1 MKEKQKIRV
10 KGQLRT
16 YMQWPAIL
24 GILLMGMNVWIYRM
38 DRKAGLVMSAFVL
51 LYIVMVMIL
60 YVYTRTM
67 LMKELVEFATQYGIV
82 QNTLLKELAVP
93 YAILLDDG
101 KVIWMNNQFLKILG
115 GKVKGDAYLSKYLP
129 ELNRSIFPQEEND
142 IVHMDVYY
150 NERQYQAELRKVSVE
165 GFSETERLMEM
176 PEEKEYFI
184 AVYLQD
190 VTELNQYIKANEEQ
204 RLVAG
209 LIYIDNYD
217 EVTQSMN
224 DTNISNLSNY
234 ITNELSSWASQM
246 GMFLKMIDEDHYFVL
261 AYTKSLT
268 QMEKEKFKLLDRIR
282 ERTSKQNFPVTLS
295 IGLAYGG
302 TDLAKL
308 SRLSQSNLDLALGRG
323 GDQVVVRGV
332 DDSQARFYGG
342 KTNPMEKRT
351 RVRARMISQALQE
364 LMSQSDDIFVM
375 GHARPDM
382 DSIGACLGIRRIAKM
397 NGKQCWL
404 VLDTDNLHS
413 DIQRLLDEI
422 DNYPDI
428 KESIISPEE
437 ALQKAT
443 KKSLL
448 LMLDLS
454 KPSIS
459 MSPELYDQLKNR
471 VIIIDHH
478 RRGEEFPEN
487 PMLVYIEPYASST
500 CELIT
505 EMFEYQSRYSDD
517 PINKLEATAM
527 LTGIIIDTKSF
538 SLRTGT
544 RTFDAASYLRSVGAD
559 SQMSQHFMKENVQ
572 SFLQRNHLIDRV
584 EFVGNGNAVVVG
596 ENDRA
601 YDPVTAA
608 QAADSLLTVSG
619 VQASYV
625 VTHRSED
632 IIGIS
637 ARSNGETNVQI
648 IMEKMG
654 GGGHLSNAATQIED
668 RDILDVRKQLL
679 DLIAQTEENNTEE
692 TD

>member
-1 MKEKQKIRV
+1 MKRLLEKEFWQIPEFLRNKHLRIIAVFLLILSLVCATLAFIVNAWLGIIVFLLILLTIGLSFITLKQVMQDTTHYISDLSYKIKRSEQEALLKMPIGILMLNDSAEVVWVNPTMQKLF
-10 KGQLRT
+10 GQEE
-16 YMQWPAIL
+16 IL
-24 GILLMGMNVWIYRM
+24 GKKLTEA
-38 DRKAGLVMSAFVL
+38 D
-51 LYIVMVMIL
+51 
-60 YVYTRTM
+60 
-67 LMKELVEFATQYGIV
+67 E
-82 QNTLLKELAVP
+82 ELAKVINDNMSNKDSVEIKWQDKRFNMLVQSDINVV
-93 YAILLDDG
+93 YLLDITHYAEIQ
-101 KVIWMNNQFLKILG
+101 K
-115 GKVKGDAYLSKYLP
+115 
-129 ELNRSIFPQEEND
+129 
-142 IVHMDVYY
+142 
-150 NERQYQAELRKVSVE
+150 QYDDS
-165 GFSETERLMEM
+165 
-176 PEEKEYFI
+176 
-184 AVYLQD
+184 
-190 VTELNQYIKANEEQ
+190 
-204 RLVAG
+204 RLVIG
-209 LIYIDNYD
+209 QIFIDNYD
-217 EVTQSMN
+217 EVTQSMI

>member
-1 MKEKQKIRV
+1 MKRLLEKEFWQIPEFLRNKHLRIIAVFLLILSLVCATLAFIVNAWLGIIVLLLILLTIGLSFITLKQVMQDTTHYISDLSYKIKRSEQEALLKMPIGILMLNDLAEVVWVNPTMQKLF
-10 KGQLRT
+10 GQEE
-16 YMQWPAIL
+16 IL
-24 GILLMGMNVWIYRM
+24 GKKLTEA
-38 DRKAGLVMSAFVL
+38 D
-51 LYIVMVMIL
+51 
-60 YVYTRTM
+60 
-67 LMKELVEFATQYGIV
+67 E
-82 QNTLLKELAVP
+82 ELAKVINDNMSNKDSVEIKWQDKRFNMLVQSDINVV
-93 YAILLDDG
+93 YLLDITHYAEIQ
-101 KVIWMNNQFLKILG
+101 K
-115 GKVKGDAYLSKYLP
+115 
-129 ELNRSIFPQEEND
+129 
-142 IVHMDVYY
+142 
-150 NERQYQAELRKVSVE
+150 QYDDS
-165 GFSETERLMEM
+165 
-176 PEEKEYFI
+176 
-184 AVYLQD
+184 
-190 VTELNQYIKANEEQ
+190 
-204 RLVAG
+204 RLVIG
-209 LIYIDNYD
+209 QIFIDNYD

-668 RDILDVRKQLL
+668 RDILEVRKQLL

>member
-1 MKEKQKIRV
+1 MKRLLEKEFWQIPEFLRNKHLRIIAVFLLILSLVCATLAFIVNAWLGIIVLLLILLTIGLSFITLKQVMQDTTHYISDLSYKIKRSEQEALLKMPIGILMLNDLAEVVWVNPTMQKLF
-10 KGQLRT
+10 GQEE
-16 YMQWPAIL
+16 IL
-24 GILLMGMNVWIYRM
+24 GKKLTEA
-38 DRKAGLVMSAFVL
+38 D
-51 LYIVMVMIL
+51 
-60 YVYTRTM
+60 
-67 LMKELVEFATQYGIV
+67 E
-82 QNTLLKELAVP
+82 ELAKVINDNMSNKDSVEIKWQDKRFNMLVQSDINVV
-93 YAILLDDG
+93 YLLDITHYAEIQ
-101 KVIWMNNQFLKILG
+101 K
-115 GKVKGDAYLSKYLP
+115 
-129 ELNRSIFPQEEND
+129 
-142 IVHMDVYY
+142 
-150 NERQYQAELRKVSVE
+150 QYDDS
-165 GFSETERLMEM
+165 
-176 PEEKEYFI
+176 
-184 AVYLQD
+184 
-190 VTELNQYIKANEEQ
+190 
-204 RLVAG
+204 RLVIG
-209 LIYIDNYD
+209 QIFIDNYD

-308 SRLSQSNLDLALGRG
+308 SRLSQSNLDLALRRG

-448 LMLDLS
+448 LILDLS

>member
-1 MKEKQKIRV
+1 MKRLLEKEFWQIPEFLRNKHLRIIAVFLLILSLVCATLAFIVNAWLGIIVLLLILLTIGLSFITLKQVMQDTTHYISDLSYKIKRSEQEALLKMPIGILMLNDLAEVVWVNPTMQKLF
-10 KGQLRT
+10 GQEE
-16 YMQWPAIL
+16 IL
-24 GILLMGMNVWIYRM
+24 GKKLTEADEELAKVIN
-38 DRKAGLVMSAFVL
+38 DNMSNKDSVEIKWQDKKFN
-51 LYIVMVMIL
+51 
-60 YVYTRTM
+60 M
-67 LMKELVEFATQYGIV
+67 LV
-82 QNTLLKELAVP
+82 QNDINVV
-93 YAILLDDG
+93 YLLDITHYAEIQ
-101 KVIWMNNQFLKILG
+101 K
-115 GKVKGDAYLSKYLP
+115 
-129 ELNRSIFPQEEND
+129 
-142 IVHMDVYY
+142 
-150 NERQYQAELRKVSVE
+150 QYDDS
-165 GFSETERLMEM
+165 
-176 PEEKEYFI
+176 
-184 AVYLQD
+184 
-190 VTELNQYIKANEEQ
+190 
-204 RLVAG
+204 RLVIG
-209 LIYIDNYD
+209 QIFIDNYD

-596 ENDRA
+596 ENDRT

>member
-1 MKEKQKIRV
+1 MKRLLEKEFWQIPEFLRNKHLRIIAVFLLILSLVCATLAFIVNAWLGIIVLLLILLTIGLSFITLKQVMQDTTHYIYDLSYKIKRSEQEALLKMPIGILMLNDLAEVVWVNPTMQKLF
-10 KGQLRT
+10 GQEE
-16 YMQWPAIL
+16 IL
-24 GILLMGMNVWIYRM
+24 GKKLTEA
-38 DRKAGLVMSAFVL
+38 D
-51 LYIVMVMIL
+51 
-60 YVYTRTM
+60 
-67 LMKELVEFATQYGIV
+67 E
-82 QNTLLKELAVP
+82 ELAKVINDNMSNKDSVEIKWQDKRFNMLVQSDINVV
-93 YAILLDDG
+93 YLLDITHYAEIQ
-101 KVIWMNNQFLKILG
+101 K
-115 GKVKGDAYLSKYLP
+115 
-129 ELNRSIFPQEEND
+129 
-142 IVHMDVYY
+142 
-150 NERQYQAELRKVSVE
+150 QYDDS
-165 GFSETERLMEM
+165 
-176 PEEKEYFI
+176 
-184 AVYLQD
+184 
-190 VTELNQYIKANEEQ
+190 
-204 RLVAG
+204 RLVIG
-209 LIYIDNYD
+209 QIFIDNYD

-308 SRLSQSNLDLALGRG
+308 SRLSQSNLDLALRRG

-500 CELIT
+500 GELIT

>member
-1 MKEKQKIRV
+1 MKRLLEKEFWQIPEF
-10 KGQLRT
+10 LRNKHLRIIAVFLLILSLVC
-16 YMQWPAIL
+16 AIL
-24 GILLMGMNVWIYRM
+24 AFIVNAWLGIIVFLLILLTIGLSFITLKQVMQDTTHYISDLSYKIKRSEQEALLKMPIGILMLNDSAEVVWVNPTM
-38 DRKAGLVMSAFVL
+38 QKLFGQEE
-51 LYIVMVMIL
+51 IL
-60 YVYTRTM
+60 GKKLT
-67 LMKELVEFATQYGIV
+67 EADE
-82 QNTLLKELAVP
+82 ELAKVINDNMSNKDSVEIKWQDKRFNMLVQSDINVV
-93 YAILLDDG
+93 YLLDITHYAEIQ
-101 KVIWMNNQFLKILG
+101 K
-115 GKVKGDAYLSKYLP
+115 
-129 ELNRSIFPQEEND
+129 
-142 IVHMDVYY
+142 
-150 NERQYQAELRKVSVE
+150 QYDDS
-165 GFSETERLMEM
+165 
-176 PEEKEYFI
+176 
-184 AVYLQD
+184 
-190 VTELNQYIKANEEQ
+190 
-204 RLVAG
+204 RLVIG
-209 LIYIDNYD
+209 QIFIDNYD

>member
-1 MKEKQKIRV
+1 MKRLLEKEFWQIPEFLRNKHLRIIAVFLLILSLVCATLAFIVNAWLGIIVLLLILLTIGLSFITLKQVMQDTTHYISDLSYKIKRSEQEALLKMPIGILMLNDLAEVVWVNPTMQKLF
-10 KGQLRT
+10 GQEE
-16 YMQWPAIL
+16 IL
-24 GILLMGMNVWIYRM
+24 GKKLTEADEELAKVIN
-38 DRKAGLVMSAFVL
+38 DNMSNKDSVEIKWQDKKFN
-51 LYIVMVMIL
+51 
-60 YVYTRTM
+60 M
-67 LMKELVEFATQYGIV
+67 LV
-82 QNTLLKELAVP
+82 QNDINVV
-93 YAILLDDG
+93 YLLDITHYAEIQ
-101 KVIWMNNQFLKILG
+101 K
-115 GKVKGDAYLSKYLP
+115 
-129 ELNRSIFPQEEND
+129 
-142 IVHMDVYY
+142 
-150 NERQYQAELRKVSVE
+150 QYDDS
-165 GFSETERLMEM
+165 
-176 PEEKEYFI
+176 
-184 AVYLQD
+184 
-190 VTELNQYIKANEEQ
+190 
-204 RLVAG
+204 RLVIG
-209 LIYIDNYD
+209 QIFIDNYD

-608 QAADSLLTVSG
+608 QAADSLLNVSG

>member
-1 MKEKQKIRV
+1 MKRLLEKEFWQIPEFLRNKHLRIIAVFLLILSLVCATLAFIVNAWLGIIVLLLILLTIGLSFITLKQVMQDTTHYISDLSYKIKRSEQEALLKMPIGILMLNDLAEVVWVNPTMQKLF
-10 KGQLRT
+10 GQEE
-16 YMQWPAIL
+16 IL
-24 GILLMGMNVWIYRM
+24 GKKLTEADEELAKVIN
-38 DRKAGLVMSAFVL
+38 DNMSNKDSVEIKWQDKKFN
-51 LYIVMVMIL
+51 
-60 YVYTRTM
+60 M
-67 LMKELVEFATQYGIV
+67 LV
-82 QNTLLKELAVP
+82 QNDINVV
-93 YAILLDDG
+93 YLLDITHYAEIQ
-101 KVIWMNNQFLKILG
+101 K
-115 GKVKGDAYLSKYLP
+115 
-129 ELNRSIFPQEEND
+129 
-142 IVHMDVYY
+142 
-150 NERQYQAELRKVSVE
+150 QYDDS
-165 GFSETERLMEM
+165 
-176 PEEKEYFI
+176 
-184 AVYLQD
+184 
-190 VTELNQYIKANEEQ
+190 
-204 RLVAG
+204 RLVIG
-209 LIYIDNYD
+209 QIFIDNYD

-261 AYTKSLT
+261 AYTKSLI

>member
-1 MKEKQKIRV
+1 MKRLLEKEFWQIPEFLRNKHLRIIAVFLLILSLVCATLAFIVNAWLGIIVFLLILLTIGLSFITLKQVMQDTTHYISDLSYKIKRSEQEALLKMPIGILMLNNSAEVVWVNPTMQKLF
-10 KGQLRT
+10 GQEE
-16 YMQWPAIL
+16 IL
-24 GILLMGMNVWIYRM
+24 GKKLTEA
-38 DRKAGLVMSAFVL
+38 D
-51 LYIVMVMIL
+51 
-60 YVYTRTM
+60 
-67 LMKELVEFATQYGIV
+67 E
-82 QNTLLKELAVP
+82 ELAKVINDNMSNKDSVEIKWQDKRFNMLVQSDINVV
-93 YAILLDDG
+93 YLLDITHYAEIQ
-101 KVIWMNNQFLKILG
+101 K
-115 GKVKGDAYLSKYLP
+115 
-129 ELNRSIFPQEEND
+129 
-142 IVHMDVYY
+142 
-150 NERQYQAELRKVSVE
+150 QYDDS
-165 GFSETERLMEM
+165 
-176 PEEKEYFI
+176 
-184 AVYLQD
+184 
-190 VTELNQYIKANEEQ
+190 
-204 RLVAG
+204 RLVIG
-209 LIYIDNYD
+209 QIFIDNYD

>member
-1 MKEKQKIRV
+1 MKRLLEKEFWQIPEFLRNKHLRIIAVFLLILSLVCATLAFIVNAWLGIIVLLLILLKIGFSFITLKQVMQYTTHYISDLSYKIKRSEQEALLKMPIGILMLNDLAEVVWVNPTMQKLF
-10 KGQLRT
+10 GQEE
-16 YMQWPAIL
+16 IL
-24 GILLMGMNVWIYRM
+24 GKKLTEA
-38 DRKAGLVMSAFVL
+38 D
-51 LYIVMVMIL
+51 
-60 YVYTRTM
+60 
-67 LMKELVEFATQYGIV
+67 E
-82 QNTLLKELAVP
+82 ELA
-93 YAILLDDG
+93 
-101 KVIWMNNQFLKILG
+101 KVI
-115 GKVKGDAYLSKYLP
+115 
-129 ELNRSIFPQEEND
+129 ND
-142 IVHMDVYY
+142 NMSNKD
-150 NERQYQAELRKVSVE
+150 SVE
-165 GFSETERLMEM
+165 IKWQDKRFNMLVQSDINVV
-176 PEEKEYFI
+176 YFLDI
-184 AVYLQD
+184 THYAEIQK
-190 VTELNQYIKANEEQ
+190 QYDDS
-204 RLVAG
+204 RLVIG
-209 LIYIDNYD
+209 QIFIDNYD

-302 TDLAKL
+302 TNLAKL

>member
-1 MKEKQKIRV
+1 MKRLLEKEFWQIPEFLRNKHLRIIAVFLLILSLVCATLAFIVNAWLGIIVLLLILLTIGLSFITLKQVMQDTTHYISDLSYKIKRSEQEALLKMPIGILMFNDLAEVVWVNPTMQKLF
-10 KGQLRT
+10 GQEE
-16 YMQWPAIL
+16 IL
-24 GILLMGMNVWIYRM
+24 GKKLTEADEELAKVIN
-38 DRKAGLVMSAFVL
+38 DNMSNKDSVEIKWQDKRFN
-51 LYIVMVMIL
+51 
-60 YVYTRTM
+60 M
-67 LMKELVEFATQYGIV
+67 LV
-82 QNTLLKELAVP
+82 QNDINVV
-93 YAILLDDG
+93 YLLDITHYAEIQ
-101 KVIWMNNQFLKILG
+101 K
-115 GKVKGDAYLSKYLP
+115 
-129 ELNRSIFPQEEND
+129 
-142 IVHMDVYY
+142 
-150 NERQYQAELRKVSVE
+150 QYDDS
-165 GFSETERLMEM
+165 
-176 PEEKEYFI
+176 
-184 AVYLQD
+184 
-190 VTELNQYIKANEEQ
+190 
-204 RLVAG
+204 RLVIG
-209 LIYIDNYD
+209 QIFIDNYD

-596 ENDRA
+596 ENDRV

>member
-1 MKEKQKIRV
+1 MKRLLEKEFWQIPEFLRNKHLRIIAVFLLILSLVCATLAFIVNAWLGIIVFLLILLTIGLSFITLKQVMQDTTHYISDLSYKIKRSEQEALLKMPIGILMLNDSAEVVWVNPTMQKLF
-10 KGQLRT
+10 GQEE
-16 YMQWPAIL
+16 IL
-24 GILLMGMNVWIYRM
+24 GKKLTEA
-38 DRKAGLVMSAFVL
+38 D
-51 LYIVMVMIL
+51 
-60 YVYTRTM
+60 
-67 LMKELVEFATQYGIV
+67 E
-82 QNTLLKELAVP
+82 ELAKVINDNMSNKDSVEIKWQDKRFNMLVQSDINVV
-93 YAILLDDG
+93 YLLDITHYAEIQ
-101 KVIWMNNQFLKILG
+101 K
-115 GKVKGDAYLSKYLP
+115 
-129 ELNRSIFPQEEND
+129 
-142 IVHMDVYY
+142 
-150 NERQYQAELRKVSVE
+150 QYDDS
-165 GFSETERLMEM
+165 
-176 PEEKEYFI
+176 
-184 AVYLQD
+184 
-190 VTELNQYIKANEEQ
+190 
-204 RLVAG
+204 RLVIG
-209 LIYIDNYD
+209 QIFIDNYD

-648 IMEKMG
+648 IMEKWEAEDIYLMPLLKLKIEIFWMLG
-654 GGGHLSNAATQIED
+654 SNY
-668 RDILDVRKQLL
+668 
-679 DLIAQTEENNTEE
+679 LI
-692 TD
+692 

>member
-1 MKEKQKIRV
+1 MKRLLEKEFWQIPEFLRNKHLRIIAVFLLILSLVCATLAFIVNAWLGIIVLLLILLTIGLSFITLKQVMQDTTHYTSDLSYKIKRSEQEALLKMPIGILMLNDLAEVVWVNPTMQKLF
-10 KGQLRT
+10 GQEE
-16 YMQWPAIL
+16 IL
-24 GILLMGMNVWIYRM
+24 GKKLTEADEELAKVIN
-38 DRKAGLVMSAFVL
+38 DNMSNKDSVEIKWQDKRFN
-51 LYIVMVMIL
+51 
-60 YVYTRTM
+60 M
-67 LMKELVEFATQYGIV
+67 LV
-82 QNTLLKELAVP
+82 QNDINVV
-93 YAILLDDG
+93 YLLDITHYAEIQ
-101 KVIWMNNQFLKILG
+101 K
-115 GKVKGDAYLSKYLP
+115 
-129 ELNRSIFPQEEND
+129 
-142 IVHMDVYY
+142 
-150 NERQYQAELRKVSVE
+150 QYDDS
-165 GFSETERLMEM
+165 
-176 PEEKEYFI
+176 
-184 AVYLQD
+184 
-190 VTELNQYIKANEEQ
+190 
-204 RLVAG
+204 RLVIG
-209 LIYIDNYD
+209 QIFIDNYD

-596 ENDRA
+596 ENDRV

>member
-1 MKEKQKIRV
+1 MKRLLEKEFWQIPEFLRNKYLRIIAVFLLILSLVCATLAFIVNAWLGIIVLLLILLTIGLSFITLKQVMQDTTHYISDLSYKIKRSEQEALLKMPIGILMLNDLAEVVWVNPTMQKLF
-10 KGQLRT
+10 GQEE
-16 YMQWPAIL
+16 IL
-24 GILLMGMNVWIYRM
+24 GKKLTEADEELAKVIN
-38 DRKAGLVMSAFVL
+38 DNMSNKDSVEIKWQDKRFN
-51 LYIVMVMIL
+51 
-60 YVYTRTM
+60 M
-67 LMKELVEFATQYGIV
+67 LV
-82 QNTLLKELAVP
+82 QNDINVV
-93 YAILLDDG
+93 YLLDITHYAEIQ
-101 KVIWMNNQFLKILG
+101 K
-115 GKVKGDAYLSKYLP
+115 
-129 ELNRSIFPQEEND
+129 
-142 IVHMDVYY
+142 
-150 NERQYQAELRKVSVE
+150 QYDDS
-165 GFSETERLMEM
+165 
-176 PEEKEYFI
+176 
-184 AVYLQD
+184 
-190 VTELNQYIKANEEQ
+190 
-204 RLVAG
+204 RLVIG
-209 LIYIDNYD
+209 QIFIDNYD

>member
-1 MKEKQKIRV
+1 MKRLLEKEFWQIPEFLRNKHLRIIAVFLLILSLVCATLAFIVNAWLGIIVFLLILLTIGLSFITLKQVMQDTTHYISDLSYKIKRSEQEALLKMPIGILMLNDSAEVVWVNPTMQKLF
-10 KGQLRT
+10 GQEE
-16 YMQWPAIL
+16 IL
-24 GILLMGMNVWIYRM
+24 GKKLTEA
-38 DRKAGLVMSAFVL
+38 D
-51 LYIVMVMIL
+51 
-60 YVYTRTM
+60 
-67 LMKELVEFATQYGIV
+67 E
-82 QNTLLKELAVP
+82 ELAKVINDNMSNKDSVEIKWQDKRFNMLVQSDINVV
-93 YAILLDDG
+93 YLLDITHYAEIQ
-101 KVIWMNNQFLKILG
+101 K
-115 GKVKGDAYLSKYLP
+115 
-129 ELNRSIFPQEEND
+129 
-142 IVHMDVYY
+142 
-150 NERQYQAELRKVSVE
+150 QYDDS
-165 GFSETERLMEM
+165 
-176 PEEKEYFI
+176 
-184 AVYLQD
+184 
-190 VTELNQYIKANEEQ
+190 
-204 RLVAG
+204 RLVIG
-209 LIYIDNYD
+209 QIFIDNYD

-505 EMFEYQSRYSDD
+505 EIFEYQSRYSDD

>member
-1 MKEKQKIRV
+1 MKRLLEKEFWQIPEFLRNKHLRIIAVFLLILSLVCATLAFIVNAWLGIIVLLLILLTIGLSFITLKQVMQDTTHYISDLSYKIKRSEQEALLKMPIGILMLNDLAEVVWVNPTMQKLF
-10 KGQLRT
+10 GQEE
-16 YMQWPAIL
+16 IL
-24 GILLMGMNVWIYRM
+24 GKKLTEA
-38 DRKAGLVMSAFVL
+38 D
-51 LYIVMVMIL
+51 
-60 YVYTRTM
+60 
-67 LMKELVEFATQYGIV
+67 E
-82 QNTLLKELAVP
+82 ELAKVINDNMSNKDSVEIKWQDKRFNMLVQSDINVV
-93 YAILLDDG
+93 YLLDITHYAEIQ
-101 KVIWMNNQFLKILG
+101 K
-115 GKVKGDAYLSKYLP
+115 
-129 ELNRSIFPQEEND
+129 
-142 IVHMDVYY
+142 
-150 NERQYQAELRKVSVE
+150 QYDDS
-165 GFSETERLMEM
+165 
-176 PEEKEYFI
+176 
-184 AVYLQD
+184 
-190 VTELNQYIKANEEQ
+190 
-204 RLVAG
+204 RLVIG
-209 LIYIDNYD
+209 QIFIDNYD

-596 ENDRA
+596 ENDCA

>member
-1 MKEKQKIRV
+1 MKRLLEKEFWQIPEFLRNKHLRIIAVFLLILSLVCATLAFIVNAWLGIIVLLLILLTIGLSFITLKQVMQDTTHYISDLSYKIKRSEQEALLKMPIGILMLNDLAEVVWVNPTMQKLF
-10 KGQLRT
+10 GQEE
-16 YMQWPAIL
+16 IL
-24 GILLMGMNVWIYRM
+24 GKKLTEA
-38 DRKAGLVMSAFVL
+38 D
-51 LYIVMVMIL
+51 
-60 YVYTRTM
+60 
-67 LMKELVEFATQYGIV
+67 E
-82 QNTLLKELAVP
+82 ELAKVINDNMSNKDSVEIKWQDKRFNMLVQSDINVV
-93 YAILLDDG
+93 YLLDITHYAEIQ
-101 KVIWMNNQFLKILG
+101 K
-115 GKVKGDAYLSKYLP
+115 
-129 ELNRSIFPQEEND
+129 
-142 IVHMDVYY
+142 
-150 NERQYQAELRKVSVE
+150 QYDDS
-165 GFSETERLMEM
+165 
-176 PEEKEYFI
+176 
-184 AVYLQD
+184 
-190 VTELNQYIKANEEQ
+190 
-204 RLVAG
+204 RLVIG
-209 LIYIDNYD
+209 QIFIDNYD

-679 DLIAQTEENNTEE
+679 DLIAQTEENNIEE

>member
-1 MKEKQKIRV
+1 MKRLLEKEFWQIPEFLRNKHLRIIAVFLLILSLVCATLAFIVNAWLGIIVLLLILLTIGLSFITLKQVMQDTTHYISDLSYKIKRSEQEALLKMPIGILMLNDLAEVVWVNPTMQKLF
-10 KGQLRT
+10 GQEE
-16 YMQWPAIL
+16 IL
-24 GILLMGMNVWIYRM
+24 GKKLTEADEELAKVIN
-38 DRKAGLVMSAFVL
+38 DNMSNKDSVEIKWQDKRFN
-51 LYIVMVMIL
+51 
-60 YVYTRTM
+60 M
-67 LMKELVEFATQYGIV
+67 LV
-82 QNTLLKELAVP
+82 QNDINVV
-93 YAILLDDG
+93 YLLDITHYAEIQ
-101 KVIWMNNQFLKILG
+101 K
-115 GKVKGDAYLSKYLP
+115 
-129 ELNRSIFPQEEND
+129 
-142 IVHMDVYY
+142 
-150 NERQYQAELRKVSVE
+150 QYDDS
-165 GFSETERLMEM
+165 
-176 PEEKEYFI
+176 
-184 AVYLQD
+184 
-190 VTELNQYIKANEEQ
+190 
-204 RLVAG
+204 RLVIG
-209 LIYIDNYD
+209 QIFIDNYD

-505 EMFEYQSRYSDD
+505 EMFEYQSRYGDD

-596 ENDRA
+596 ENDRV

>member
-1 MKEKQKIRV
+1 MKRLLEKEFWQIPEFLRNKHLRIIAVFLLILSLVCATLAFIVDAWLGIIVFLLILLTIGLSFITLKQVMQDTTHYISDLSYKIKRSEQEALLKMPIGILMLNDLAEIVWVNPTMQKLF
-10 KGQLRT
+10 GQEE
-16 YMQWPAIL
+16 IL
-24 GILLMGMNVWIYRM
+24 GKKLTEA
-38 DRKAGLVMSAFVL
+38 D
-51 LYIVMVMIL
+51 
-60 YVYTRTM
+60 
-67 LMKELVEFATQYGIV
+67 E
-82 QNTLLKELAVP
+82 ELAKVINDNMSNKDSVEIKWQDKRFNMLIQNDINVV
-93 YAILLDDG
+93 YLLDITHYAEIQ
-101 KVIWMNNQFLKILG
+101 K
-115 GKVKGDAYLSKYLP
+115 
-129 ELNRSIFPQEEND
+129 
-142 IVHMDVYY
+142 
-150 NERQYQAELRKVSVE
+150 QYDDS
-165 GFSETERLMEM
+165 
-176 PEEKEYFI
+176 
-184 AVYLQD
+184 
-190 VTELNQYIKANEEQ
+190 
-204 RLVAG
+204 RLVIG
-209 LIYIDNYD
+209 QIFIDNYD

-459 MSPELYDQLKNR
+459 MSPKLYEQLKNR

>member
-1 MKEKQKIRV
+1 MKRLLEKEFWQIPEFLRNKHLRIIAVFLLILSLVCATLAFIVNAWLGIIVLLLILLTIGLSFITLKQVMQDTTHYISDLSYKIKRSEQEALLKMPIGILMLNDLAEVVWVNPTMQKLF
-10 KGQLRT
+10 GQEE
-16 YMQWPAIL
+16 IL
-24 GILLMGMNVWIYRM
+24 GKKLTEA
-38 DRKAGLVMSAFVL
+38 D
-51 LYIVMVMIL
+51 
-60 YVYTRTM
+60 
-67 LMKELVEFATQYGIV
+67 E
-82 QNTLLKELAVP
+82 ELAKVINDNMSNKDSVEIKWQDKRFNMLVQSDINVV
-93 YAILLDDG
+93 YLLDITHYAEIQ
-101 KVIWMNNQFLKILG
+101 K
-115 GKVKGDAYLSKYLP
+115 
-129 ELNRSIFPQEEND
+129 
-142 IVHMDVYY
+142 
-150 NERQYQAELRKVSVE
+150 QYDES
-165 GFSETERLMEM
+165 
-176 PEEKEYFI
+176 
-184 AVYLQD
+184 
-190 VTELNQYIKANEEQ
+190 
-204 RLVAG
+204 RLVIG
-209 LIYIDNYD
+209 QIFIDNYD

-302 TDLAKL
+302 TNLAKL

-459 MSPELYDQLKNR
+459 MSPKLYDQLKNR

>member
-1 MKEKQKIRV
+1 MKRLLEKEFWQILEFLRNKHLRIIAVFLLILSLVCATLAFIVNAWLGIIVLLLILLTIGLSFITLKQVMQDTTHYISDLSYKIKRSEQEALLKMPIGILMLNDLAEVVWVNPTMQKLF
-10 KGQLRT
+10 GQEE
-16 YMQWPAIL
+16 IL
-24 GILLMGMNVWIYRM
+24 GKKLTEA
-38 DRKAGLVMSAFVL
+38 D
-51 LYIVMVMIL
+51 
-60 YVYTRTM
+60 
-67 LMKELVEFATQYGIV
+67 E
-82 QNTLLKELAVP
+82 ELAKVINDNMSNKDSVEIKWQDKRFNMLVQSDINVV
-93 YAILLDDG
+93 YLLDITHYAEIQ
-101 KVIWMNNQFLKILG
+101 K
-115 GKVKGDAYLSKYLP
+115 
-129 ELNRSIFPQEEND
+129 
-142 IVHMDVYY
+142 
-150 NERQYQAELRKVSVE
+150 QYDDS
-165 GFSETERLMEM
+165 
-176 PEEKEYFI
+176 
-184 AVYLQD
+184 
-190 VTELNQYIKANEEQ
+190 
-204 RLVAG
+204 RLVIG
-209 LIYIDNYD
+209 QIFIDNYD

-428 KESIISPEE
+428 KESIISPKE

>member
-1 MKEKQKIRV
+1 MKRLLEKEFWQIPEFLRNKHLRIIAVFLLILSLVCATLAFIVNAWLGIIVLLLILLTIGLSFITLKQVMQDTTHYISDLSYKIKRSEQEALLKMPIGILMLNDLAEVVWVNPTMQKLF
-10 KGQLRT
+10 GQEE
-16 YMQWPAIL
+16 IL
-24 GILLMGMNVWIYRM
+24 GKKLTEA
-38 DRKAGLVMSAFVL
+38 D
-51 LYIVMVMIL
+51 
-60 YVYTRTM
+60 
-67 LMKELVEFATQYGIV
+67 E
-82 QNTLLKELAVP
+82 ELAKVINDNMSNKDSVEIKWQDKRFNMLVQSDINVV
-93 YAILLDDG
+93 YLLDITHYAEIQ
-101 KVIWMNNQFLKILG
+101 K
-115 GKVKGDAYLSKYLP
+115 
-129 ELNRSIFPQEEND
+129 
-142 IVHMDVYY
+142 
-150 NERQYQAELRKVSVE
+150 QYDDS
-165 GFSETERLMEM
+165 
-176 PEEKEYFI
+176 
-184 AVYLQD
+184 
-190 VTELNQYIKANEEQ
+190 
-204 RLVAG
+204 RLVIG
-209 LIYIDNYD
+209 QIFIDNYD

-302 TDLAKL
+302 TDLAEL

-527 LTGIIIDTKSF
+527 LTGIVIDTKSF

>member
-1 MKEKQKIRV
+1 MKRLLEKEFWQIPEFLRNKHLRIIAVFLLILSLVCATLVFIVNAWLGIIVLLLILLTIGLSFMTLKQVMQDTTHYISDLSYKIKRSEQEALLKMPIGILMLNDLAEVVWVNPTMQKLF
-10 KGQLRT
+10 GQEE
-16 YMQWPAIL
+16 IL
-24 GILLMGMNVWIYRM
+24 GKKLTEA
-38 DRKAGLVMSAFVL
+38 D
-51 LYIVMVMIL
+51 
-60 YVYTRTM
+60 
-67 LMKELVEFATQYGIV
+67 E
-82 QNTLLKELAVP
+82 ELAKVINDNMSNKDSVEIKWQDKRFNMLVQSDINVV
-93 YAILLDDG
+93 YLLDITHYAEIQ
-101 KVIWMNNQFLKILG
+101 K
-115 GKVKGDAYLSKYLP
+115 
-129 ELNRSIFPQEEND
+129 
-142 IVHMDVYY
+142 
-150 NERQYQAELRKVSVE
+150 QYDDS
-165 GFSETERLMEM
+165 
-176 PEEKEYFI
+176 
-184 AVYLQD
+184 
-190 VTELNQYIKANEEQ
+190 
-204 RLVAG
+204 RLVIG
-209 LIYIDNYD
+209 QIFIDNYD

-302 TDLAKL
+302 TNLAKL

>member
-1 MKEKQKIRV
+1 MKRLLEKEFWQIPEFLRNKHLRIIAVFLLILSLVCATLAFIVNAWLGIIVLLLILLTIGLSFITLKQVMQDTTHYISDLSYKIKRSEQEALLKMPIGILMLNDLAEVVWVNPTMQKLF
-10 KGQLRT
+10 GQEE
-16 YMQWPAIL
+16 IL
-24 GILLMGMNVWIYRM
+24 GKKLTEADEELAKVIN
-38 DRKAGLVMSAFVL
+38 DNMSNKDSVEIKWQDKKFN
-51 LYIVMVMIL
+51 
-60 YVYTRTM
+60 M
-67 LMKELVEFATQYGIV
+67 LV
-82 QNTLLKELAVP
+82 QNDINVV
-93 YAILLDDG
+93 YLLDITHYAEIQ
-101 KVIWMNNQFLKILG
+101 K
-115 GKVKGDAYLSKYLP
+115 
-129 ELNRSIFPQEEND
+129 
-142 IVHMDVYY
+142 
-150 NERQYQAELRKVSVE
+150 QYDDS
-165 GFSETERLMEM
+165 
-176 PEEKEYFI
+176 
-184 AVYLQD
+184 
-190 VTELNQYIKANEEQ
+190 
-204 RLVAG
+204 RLVIG
-209 LIYIDNYD
+209 QIFIDNYD

-282 ERTSKQNFPVTLS
+282 EKTSKQNFPVTLS

>member
-1 MKEKQKIRV
+1 MKRLLEKEFWQIPEFLRNKHLRIIAVFLLILSLVCATLAFIVNAWLGIIVFLLILLTIGLSFITLKQVMQDTTHYISDLSYKIKRSEQEALLKMPIGILMLNDSAEVVWVNPTMQKLF
-10 KGQLRT
+10 GQEE
-16 YMQWPAIL
+16 IL
-24 GILLMGMNVWIYRM
+24 GKKLTEA
-38 DRKAGLVMSAFVL
+38 D
-51 LYIVMVMIL
+51 
-60 YVYTRTM
+60 
-67 LMKELVEFATQYGIV
+67 E
-82 QNTLLKELAVP
+82 ELAKVINNNMSNKDSVEIKWQDKRFNMLVQSDINVV
-93 YAILLDDG
+93 YLLDITHYAEIQ
-101 KVIWMNNQFLKILG
+101 K
-115 GKVKGDAYLSKYLP
+115 
-129 ELNRSIFPQEEND
+129 
-142 IVHMDVYY
+142 
-150 NERQYQAELRKVSVE
+150 QYDDS
-165 GFSETERLMEM
+165 
-176 PEEKEYFI
+176 
-184 AVYLQD
+184 
-190 VTELNQYIKANEEQ
+190 
-204 RLVAG
+204 RLVIG
-209 LIYIDNYD
+209 QIFIDNYD

>member
-1 MKEKQKIRV
+1 MKRLLEKEFWQIPEFLRNKHLRIIAVFLLILSLVCATLAFIVNAWLGIIVLLLILLTIGLSFMTLKQVMQDTTHYISDLSYKIKRSEQEALLKMPIGILMLNDLAEVVWVNPTMQKLF
-10 KGQLRT
+10 GQEE
-16 YMQWPAIL
+16 IL
-24 GILLMGMNVWIYRM
+24 GKKLTEADEELAKVIN
-38 DRKAGLVMSAFVL
+38 DNMSNKDSVEIKWQDKRFN
-51 LYIVMVMIL
+51 
-60 YVYTRTM
+60 M
-67 LMKELVEFATQYGIV
+67 LV
-82 QNTLLKELAVP
+82 QNDINVV
-93 YAILLDDG
+93 YLLDITHYAEIQ
-101 KVIWMNNQFLKILG
+101 K
-115 GKVKGDAYLSKYLP
+115 
-129 ELNRSIFPQEEND
+129 
-142 IVHMDVYY
+142 
-150 NERQYQAELRKVSVE
+150 QYDDS
-165 GFSETERLMEM
+165 
-176 PEEKEYFI
+176 
-184 AVYLQD
+184 
-190 VTELNQYIKANEEQ
+190 
-204 RLVAG
+204 RLVIG
-209 LIYIDNYD
+209 QIFIDNYD

>member
-1 MKEKQKIRV
+1 MKRLLEKEFWQIPEFLRNKHLRIIAVFLLILSLVCATLAFIVNAWLGIIVLLLILLTIGLSFITLKQVMQDTTHYISDLSYKIKRSEQEALLKMPIGILMLNDLAEVVWVNPTMQKLF
-10 KGQLRT
+10 GQEE
-16 YMQWPAIL
+16 IL
-24 GILLMGMNVWIYRM
+24 GKKLTEA
-38 DRKAGLVMSAFVL
+38 D
-51 LYIVMVMIL
+51 
-60 YVYTRTM
+60 
-67 LMKELVEFATQYGIV
+67 E
-82 QNTLLKELAVP
+82 ELAKVINDNMSNKDSVEIKWQDKRFNMLVQSDINVV
-93 YAILLDDG
+93 YLLDITHYAEIQ
-101 KVIWMNNQFLKILG
+101 K
-115 GKVKGDAYLSKYLP
+115 
-129 ELNRSIFPQEEND
+129 
-142 IVHMDVYY
+142 
-150 NERQYQAELRKVSVE
+150 QYDDS
-165 GFSETERLMEM
+165 
-176 PEEKEYFI
+176 
-184 AVYLQD
+184 
-190 VTELNQYIKANEEQ
+190 
-204 RLVAG
+204 RLVIG
-209 LIYIDNYD
+209 QIFIDNYD

-302 TDLAKL
+302 TDLAEL

>member
-1 MKEKQKIRV
+1 MKRLLEKEFWQIPEFLRNKHLRIIAVFLLILSLVCATLAFIVNAWLGIIVFLLILLTIGLSFITLKQVMQDTTHYISDLSYKIKRSEQEALLKMPIGILMLNDSAEVVWVNPTMQKLF
-10 KGQLRT
+10 GQEE
-16 YMQWPAIL
+16 IL
-24 GILLMGMNVWIYRM
+24 GKKLTEA
-38 DRKAGLVMSAFVL
+38 D
-51 LYIVMVMIL
+51 
-60 YVYTRTM
+60 
-67 LMKELVEFATQYGIV
+67 E
-82 QNTLLKELAVP
+82 ELAKVINDNMSNKDSVEIKWQDKRFNMLVQSDINVV
-93 YAILLDDG
+93 YLLDITHYAEIQ
-101 KVIWMNNQFLKILG
+101 K
-115 GKVKGDAYLSKYLP
+115 
-129 ELNRSIFPQEEND
+129 
-142 IVHMDVYY
+142 
-150 NERQYQAELRKVSVE
+150 QYDD
-165 GFSETERLMEM
+165 F
-176 PEEKEYFI
+176 
-184 AVYLQD
+184 
-190 VTELNQYIKANEEQ
+190 
-204 RLVAG
+204 RLVIG
-209 LIYIDNYD
+209 QIFIDNYD

>member
-1 MKEKQKIRV
+1 MKRLLEKEFWQIPEFLRNKHLRIIAVFLLILSLVCATLAFIVNAWLGIIVLLLILLTIGLSFITLKQVMQDTTHYISDLSYKIKRSEQEALLKMPIGILMLNDLAEVVWVNPTMQKLF
-10 KGQLRT
+10 GQEE
-16 YMQWPAIL
+16 IL
-24 GILLMGMNVWIYRM
+24 GKKLTEA
-38 DRKAGLVMSAFVL
+38 D
-51 LYIVMVMIL
+51 
-60 YVYTRTM
+60 
-67 LMKELVEFATQYGIV
+67 E
-82 QNTLLKELAVP
+82 ELAKVINDNMSNKDSVEIKWQDKRFNMLVQSDINVV
-93 YAILLDDG
+93 YLLDITHYAEIQ
-101 KVIWMNNQFLKILG
+101 K
-115 GKVKGDAYLSKYLP
+115 
-129 ELNRSIFPQEEND
+129 
-142 IVHMDVYY
+142 
-150 NERQYQAELRKVSVE
+150 QYDDS
-165 GFSETERLMEM
+165 
-176 PEEKEYFI
+176 
-184 AVYLQD
+184 
-190 VTELNQYIKANEEQ
+190 
-204 RLVAG
+204 RLVIG
-209 LIYIDNYD
+209 QIFIDNYD

-364 LMSQSDDIFVM
+364 LMSQSDDVFVM

-679 DLIAQTEENNTEE
+679 DLIAQIEENNTEE

>member
-1 MKEKQKIRV
+1 MKRLLEKEFWQIPEFLRNKHLRIIAVFLLILSLVCATLAFIVNAWLGIIVLLLILLTIGLSFITLKQVMQDTTHYISDLSYKIKRSEQEALLKMPIGILMLNDLAEVVWVNPTMQKLF
-10 KGQLRT
+10 GQEE
-16 YMQWPAIL
+16 IL
-24 GILLMGMNVWIYRM
+24 GKKLTEADEELAKVIN
-38 DRKAGLVMSAFVL
+38 DNMSNKDSVEIKWQDKKFN
-51 LYIVMVMIL
+51 
-60 YVYTRTM
+60 M
-67 LMKELVEFATQYGIV
+67 LV
-82 QNTLLKELAVP
+82 QNDINVV
-93 YAILLDDG
+93 YLLDITHYAEIQ
-101 KVIWMNNQFLKILG
+101 K
-115 GKVKGDAYLSKYLP
+115 
-129 ELNRSIFPQEEND
+129 
-142 IVHMDVYY
+142 
-150 NERQYQAELRKVSVE
+150 QYDDS
-165 GFSETERLMEM
+165 
-176 PEEKEYFI
+176 
-184 AVYLQD
+184 
-190 VTELNQYIKANEEQ
+190 
-204 RLVAG
+204 RLVIG
-209 LIYIDNYD
+209 QIFIDNYD

>member
-1 MKEKQKIRV
+1 MKRLLEKEFWQIPEFLRNKHLRIIAVFLLILSLVCATLAFIVNAWLGIIVFLLILLTIGLSFITLKQVMQDTTHYISDLSYKIKRSEQEALLKMPIGILMLNDLAEVVWVNPTMQKLF
-10 KGQLRT
+10 GQEE
-16 YMQWPAIL
+16 IL
-24 GILLMGMNVWIYRM
+24 GKKLTEADEELAKVIN
-38 DRKAGLVMSAFVL
+38 DNMSNKDSVEIKWQDKKFN
-51 LYIVMVMIL
+51 
-60 YVYTRTM
+60 M
-67 LMKELVEFATQYGIV
+67 LV
-82 QNTLLKELAVP
+82 QNDINVV
-93 YAILLDDG
+93 YLLDITHYAEIQ
-101 KVIWMNNQFLKILG
+101 K
-115 GKVKGDAYLSKYLP
+115 
-129 ELNRSIFPQEEND
+129 
-142 IVHMDVYY
+142 
-150 NERQYQAELRKVSVE
+150 QYDDS
-165 GFSETERLMEM
+165 
-176 PEEKEYFI
+176 
-184 AVYLQD
+184 
-190 VTELNQYIKANEEQ
+190 
-204 RLVAG
+204 RLVIG
-209 LIYIDNYD
+209 QIFIDNYD

-527 LTGIIIDTKSF
+527 LTGIVIDTKSF

-619 VQASYV
+619 MQASYV

>member
-1 MKEKQKIRV
+1 MKRLLEKEFWQIPEFLRNKHLRIIAVFLLILSLVCATLAFIVNAWLGIIVFLLILLTIGLSFITLKQVMQDTTHYISDLSYKIKRSEQEALLKMPIGILMLNDLAEVVWVNPTMQKLF
-10 KGQLRT
+10 GQEE
-16 YMQWPAIL
+16 IL
-24 GILLMGMNVWIYRM
+24 GKKLTEA
-38 DRKAGLVMSAFVL
+38 D
-51 LYIVMVMIL
+51 
-60 YVYTRTM
+60 
-67 LMKELVEFATQYGIV
+67 E
-82 QNTLLKELAVP
+82 ELAKVINDNMSNKDSVEIKWQDKRFNMLVQSDINVV
-93 YAILLDDG
+93 YLLDITHYAEIQ
-101 KVIWMNNQFLKILG
+101 K
-115 GKVKGDAYLSKYLP
+115 
-129 ELNRSIFPQEEND
+129 
-142 IVHMDVYY
+142 
-150 NERQYQAELRKVSVE
+150 QYDDS
-165 GFSETERLMEM
+165 
-176 PEEKEYFI
+176 
-184 AVYLQD
+184 
-190 VTELNQYIKANEEQ
+190 
-204 RLVAG
+204 RLVIG
-209 LIYIDNYD
+209 QIFIDNYD

-596 ENDRA
+596 ENDCA

>member
-1 MKEKQKIRV
+1 MKRLLEKEFWQIPEFLRNKHLRIIAVFLLILSLVCATLAFIVNAWLGIIVLLLILLTIGLSFMTLKQVMQDTTHYISDLSYKIKRSEQEALLKMPIGILMLNDLAEVVWVNPTMQKLF
-10 KGQLRT
+10 GQEE
-16 YMQWPAIL
+16 IL
-24 GILLMGMNVWIYRM
+24 GKKLTEA
-38 DRKAGLVMSAFVL
+38 D
-51 LYIVMVMIL
+51 
-60 YVYTRTM
+60 
-67 LMKELVEFATQYGIV
+67 E
-82 QNTLLKELAVP
+82 ELAKVINDNMSNKDSVEIKWQDKRFNMLVQSDINVV
-93 YAILLDDG
+93 YLLDITHYAEIQ
-101 KVIWMNNQFLKILG
+101 K
-115 GKVKGDAYLSKYLP
+115 
-129 ELNRSIFPQEEND
+129 
-142 IVHMDVYY
+142 
-150 NERQYQAELRKVSVE
+150 QYDDS
-165 GFSETERLMEM
+165 
-176 PEEKEYFI
+176 
-184 AVYLQD
+184 
-190 VTELNQYIKANEEQ
+190 
-204 RLVAG
+204 RLVIG
-209 LIYIDNYD
+209 QIFIDNYD

-302 TDLAKL
+302 TNLAKL

-648 IMEKMG
+648 IMAKMG

>member
-1 MKEKQKIRV
+1 MKRLLEKEFWQIPEFLRNKHLRIIAVFLLILSLVCATLAFIVNAWLGIIVFLLILLTIGLSFITLKQVMQDTTHYISDLSYKIKRSEQEALLKMPIGILMLNDLAEVVWVNPTMQKLF
-10 KGQLRT
+10 GQEE
-16 YMQWPAIL
+16 IL
-24 GILLMGMNVWIYRM
+24 GKKLTEADEELAKVIN
-38 DRKAGLVMSAFVL
+38 DNMSNKDSVEIKWQDKRFN
-51 LYIVMVMIL
+51 
-60 YVYTRTM
+60 M
-67 LMKELVEFATQYGIV
+67 LV
-82 QNTLLKELAVP
+82 QNDINVV
-93 YAILLDDG
+93 YLLDITHYAEIQ
-101 KVIWMNNQFLKILG
+101 K
-115 GKVKGDAYLSKYLP
+115 
-129 ELNRSIFPQEEND
+129 
-142 IVHMDVYY
+142 
-150 NERQYQAELRKVSVE
+150 QYDDS
-165 GFSETERLMEM
+165 
-176 PEEKEYFI
+176 
-184 AVYLQD
+184 
-190 VTELNQYIKANEEQ
+190 
-204 RLVAG
+204 RLVIG
-209 LIYIDNYD
+209 QIFIDNYD

-637 ARSNGETNVQI
+637 ARSNGEINVQI

>member
-1 MKEKQKIRV
+1 MKRLLEKEFWQIPEFLRNKHLRIIAVLLILSLVCATLAFIVNAWLGIIVLLLILLTIGLSFITLKQVMQDTTHYISDLSYKIKRSEQEALLKMPIGILMLNDLAEVVWVNPTMQKLF
-10 KGQLRT
+10 GQEE
-16 YMQWPAIL
+16 IL
-24 GILLMGMNVWIYRM
+24 GKKLTEADEELAKVIN
-38 DRKAGLVMSAFVL
+38 DNMSNKDSVEIKWQDKRFN
-51 LYIVMVMIL
+51 
-60 YVYTRTM
+60 M
-67 LMKELVEFATQYGIV
+67 LV
-82 QNTLLKELAVP
+82 QNDINVV
-93 YAILLDDG
+93 YLLDITHYAEIQ
-101 KVIWMNNQFLKILG
+101 K
-115 GKVKGDAYLSKYLP
+115 
-129 ELNRSIFPQEEND
+129 
-142 IVHMDVYY
+142 
-150 NERQYQAELRKVSVE
+150 QYDDS
-165 GFSETERLMEM
+165 
-176 PEEKEYFI
+176 
-184 AVYLQD
+184 
-190 VTELNQYIKANEEQ
+190 
-204 RLVAG
+204 RLVIG
-209 LIYIDNYD
+209 QIFIDNYD

>member
-1 MKEKQKIRV
+1 MKRLLEKEFWQIPEFLRNKHLRIIAVFLLILSLVCATLAFIVNAWLGIIVLLLILLTIGLSFITLKQVMQDTTHYISDLSYKIKRSEQEALLKMPIGILMLNDLAEV
-10 KGQLRT
+10 VWVNPTMLKLFGQEE
-16 YMQWPAIL
+16 IL
-24 GILLMGMNVWIYRM
+24 GKKLTEADEELAKVIN
-38 DRKAGLVMSAFVL
+38 DNMSNKDSVEIKWQDKKFN
-51 LYIVMVMIL
+51 
-60 YVYTRTM
+60 M
-67 LMKELVEFATQYGIV
+67 LV
-82 QNTLLKELAVP
+82 QNDINVV
-93 YAILLDDG
+93 YLLDITHYAEIQ
-101 KVIWMNNQFLKILG
+101 K
-115 GKVKGDAYLSKYLP
+115 
-129 ELNRSIFPQEEND
+129 
-142 IVHMDVYY
+142 
-150 NERQYQAELRKVSVE
+150 QYDDS
-165 GFSETERLMEM
+165 
-176 PEEKEYFI
+176 
-184 AVYLQD
+184 
-190 VTELNQYIKANEEQ
+190 
-204 RLVAG
+204 RLVIG
-209 LIYIDNYD
+209 QIFIDNYD

>member
-1 MKEKQKIRV
+1 MEKEFWQIPEFLRNKHLRIIAVFLLILSLVCATLAFIVNAWLGIIVLLLILLTIGLSFMTLKQVMQDTTHYISDLSYKIKRSEQEALLKMPIGILMLNDLAEV
-10 KGQLRT
+10 VWVNPTMQKLFGQEE
-16 YMQWPAIL
+16 IL
-24 GILLMGMNVWIYRM
+24 GKKLTEA
-38 DRKAGLVMSAFVL
+38 D
-51 LYIVMVMIL
+51 
-60 YVYTRTM
+60 
-67 LMKELVEFATQYGIV
+67 E
-82 QNTLLKELAVP
+82 ELAKVINDNMSNKDSVEIKWQDKRFNMLVQSDINVV
-93 YAILLDDG
+93 YLLDITHYAEIQ
-101 KVIWMNNQFLKILG
+101 K
-115 GKVKGDAYLSKYLP
+115 
-129 ELNRSIFPQEEND
+129 
-142 IVHMDVYY
+142 
-150 NERQYQAELRKVSVE
+150 QYDDS
-165 GFSETERLMEM
+165 
-176 PEEKEYFI
+176 
-184 AVYLQD
+184 
-190 VTELNQYIKANEEQ
+190 
-204 RLVAG
+204 RLVIG
-209 LIYIDNYD
+209 QIFIDNYD

-302 TDLAKL
+302 TNLAKL

-648 IMEKMG
+648 IMEKLG
-654 GGGHLSNAATQIED
+654 GGGHLSNAATQIK
-668 RDILDVRKQLL
+668 DVTIEEAKQKLL
-679 DLIAQTEENNTEE
+679 DAIDEYEKEN
-692 TD
+692 D

>member
-1 MKEKQKIRV
+1 MKRLLEKEFWQIPEFLRNKHLRIIAVFLLILSLVCATLAFIVNAWLGIIVLLLILLTIGLSFITLKQVMQDTTHYISDLSYKIKRSEQEALLKMPIGILMLNDLAEVVWVNPTIQKLF
-10 KGQLRT
+10 GQEE
-16 YMQWPAIL
+16 IL
-24 GILLMGMNVWIYRM
+24 GKKLTEADEELAKVIN
-38 DRKAGLVMSAFVL
+38 DNMSNKDSVEIKWQDKRFN
-51 LYIVMVMIL
+51 
-60 YVYTRTM
+60 M
-67 LMKELVEFATQYGIV
+67 LV
-82 QNTLLKELAVP
+82 QNDINVV
-93 YAILLDDG
+93 YLLDITHYAEIQ
-101 KVIWMNNQFLKILG
+101 K
-115 GKVKGDAYLSKYLP
+115 
-129 ELNRSIFPQEEND
+129 
-142 IVHMDVYY
+142 
-150 NERQYQAELRKVSVE
+150 QYDDS
-165 GFSETERLMEM
+165 
-176 PEEKEYFI
+176 
-184 AVYLQD
+184 
-190 VTELNQYIKANEEQ
+190 
-204 RLVAG
+204 RLVIG
-209 LIYIDNYD
+209 QIFIDNYD